1 MNHARAALMTAVLI
15 FLGGYGYTTPTV
27 VFDNSCGF
35 FGLEEES
42 SVGLSTLKEELEFK
56 DYKITDNVRMK
67 LNADSAT
74 GSLLRKANILV
85 LINPVR
91 SFSYEE
97 RKMIR
102 DWVEKGGKLLLIS
115 DNPDSAPNINSLAR
129 GFGAE
134 FIGTYYLGERL
145 TVTFSEEISGSQQ
158 NTVPYGNKV
167 KLPKS
172 SYSNQMI
179 LFSSIPLELQQESEI
194 SLVSPKIEAKDWA
207 AQWERPK
214 ETIAKDNFTIF
225 AGLSYHEGKV
235 AFLGDEDILLNKNI
249 RKAGNLQFVLS
260 IFDWLT
266 WEEKM
271 VMVKDQIAYTP
282 EKLTFRL
289 GKRHLI
295 EMIVVNKGEV
305 NQTLHFVTPPYL
317 DLKVSP
323 TTLYLPVDSKGLVRL
338 TITNTEYL
346 MSAFLIVEREYN
358 SHRRRDYIP
367 IEVTELKYE

>member
-1 MNHARAALMTAVLI
+1 MKHVRAALVTAILI
-15 FLGGYGYTTPTV
+15 FLGGCGYTSSTV

-42 SVGLSTLKEELEFK
+42 SVGLSILKEELEFK
-56 DYKITDNVRMK
+56 DYQVTDNVRMK
-67 LNADSAT
+67 LNADSVT
-74 GSLLRKANILV
+74 DSLLRKANILV
-85 LINPVR
+85 IINPDR
-91 SFSYEE
+91 GFLYEE

-115 DNPDSAPNINSLAR
+115 DDPDSAPNVNSLAQ

-179 LFSSIPLELQQESEI
+179 LFSPIPLELQQESEI
-194 SLVSPKIEAKDWA
+194 SLVSPRIEAKDWA
-207 AQWERPK
+207 TQWERPK

-225 AGLSYHEGKV
+225 AGLSYHKGKV
-235 AFLGDEDILLNKNI
+235 VFLGDKDILLNENI
-249 RKAGNLQFVLS
+249 RKASNLQFVLS

-271 VMVKDQIAYTP
+271 VMVKDQIVYTP

-289 GKRHLI
+289 GNRHLI
-295 EMIVVNKGEV
+295 EMIVINKGEV

-317 DLKVSP
+317 DLKVNP
-323 TTLYLPVDSKGLVRL
+323 TSLYLPVGSKELIRV
-338 TITNTEYL
+338 TITNAEYL

-358 SHRRRDYIP
+358 SHLCKDYIP